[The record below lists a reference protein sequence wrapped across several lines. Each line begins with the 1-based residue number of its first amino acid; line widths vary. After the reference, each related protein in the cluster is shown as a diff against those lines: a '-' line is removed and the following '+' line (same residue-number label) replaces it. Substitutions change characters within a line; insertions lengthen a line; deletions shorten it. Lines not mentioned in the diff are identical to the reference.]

1 MEKSHLTTEMP
12 DPFTQETA
20 EQNREAVAKFM
31 GEIAERNREAV
42 AKLMQEIA
50 KQNQQALIEFTKG
63 LSAHTDVSTLIEN
76 HTKELQVISKHCI
89 EKLKQDIEIERYRHM
104 PWEQFLD
111 LTYGSLADDPIEWDR
126 SFRTDARDEIE

>member
-20 EQNREAVAKFM
+20 EQNREAVAKF
-31 GEIAERNREAV
+31 
-42 AKLMQEIA
+42 MQEIA